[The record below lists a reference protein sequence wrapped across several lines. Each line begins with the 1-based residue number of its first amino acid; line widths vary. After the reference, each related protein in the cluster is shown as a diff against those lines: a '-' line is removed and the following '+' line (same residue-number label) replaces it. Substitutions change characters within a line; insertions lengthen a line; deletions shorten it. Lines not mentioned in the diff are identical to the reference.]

1 MIKAGFRWAKLGLF
15 TGALVCVAW
24 FAPVVAWAQDAGPLA
39 VTLEAL
45 KPGVGAEGQPTL
57 VAAVEVEPGQVLV
70 YRATYKNRGEAELKN
85 VAVTV
90 PVPAGVVY
98 VDGTARP
105 AAAQASVDG
114 KTFFDTAT
122 PPKDTPAS
130 AWRVLRWSPRALP
143 AGESLVVEL
152 RARVNAAD

>member
-1 MIKAGFRWAKLGLF
+1 M
-15 TGALVCVAW
+15 ALTSGVF
-24 FAPVVAWAQDAGPLA
+24 FAPVAVSAQEAGPLA
-39 VTLEAL
+39 VNLEAL
-45 KPGVGAEGQPTL
+45 KPGAGADGQPTL
-57 VAAVEVEPGQVLV
+57 VAANEAEPGQVLV

-90 PVPAGVVY
+90 PVPVGMAY

-114 KTFFDTAT
+114 KIFFDVAT
-122 PPKDTPAS
+122 PPKDAPAS
-130 AWRVLRWSPRALP
+130 AWRVLRWSPRVLP

-152 RARVNAAD
+152 RARVNAAE